1 MNTLAAPFDVDLI
14 RNQFPVL
21 HQEINGNP
29 LIYFDNAATTQK
41 PRRVIEAISDYY
53 KNYNANIHRG
63 IHTLAERATN
73 AFEQTRQNVARFIGA
88 EEEEVIFT
96 YGTTDSINLVARAFG
111 AKFIKEGDEI
121 LITAMEHHS
130 NIVPWQILCS
140 ETGARLRVVPI
151 DDRGDIILEEY
162 QKLLCERTRLVSLI
176 HVSNALGTIN
186 PVDEMIRMA
195 HDQGAK
201 ILVDGAQAAQHLA
214 VDVKTLDC
222 DFYAFSAHKLFG
234 PTGVGILYGKKALLE
249 EMQPY
254 RSGGEMIQEVT
265 FEKTTYNAL
274 PYKFEAGTPHI
285 AGVVAFN
292 EALEFIEELGKDQ
305 LLRHEQSLLNRA
317 TELLQ
322 NIERVKIFGKARK
335 KIGVLSF
342 TVEGIHHFDLG
353 MLFDAKGIAVRTGHH
368 CAQPLMSRFG
378 IEGTVRASFSAYNTL
393 KEIEY
398 FGDTL
403 NSILKR
409 W

>member
-1 MNTLAAPFDVDLI
+1 MNTLTAPFDVELI

-41 PRRVIEAISDYY
+41 PRRVIEALSDYY

-88 EEEEVIFT
+88 EEEEIIFT

-111 AKFIKEGDEI
+111 AKFVKEGDEI

-151 DDRGDIILEEY
+151 DDRGDIILDEY
-162 QKLLCERTRLVSLI
+162 QKLLCERTKLVSLI

-195 HDQGAK
+195 REKGAV
-201 ILVDGAQAAQHLA
+201 ILIDGAQAAQHIS
-214 VDVKTLDC
+214 VDVKTLNC

-234 PTGVGILYGKKALLE
+234 PTGVGVLYGKKALLE

-254 RSGGEMIQEVT
+254 RSGGEMIQVVT
-265 FEKTTYNAL
+265 FEKTTYNTL

-292 EALEFIEELGKDQ
+292 EALEFIGEIGKDQ

-322 NIERVKIFGKARK
+322 NTERVKIFGKARK

-342 TVEGIHHFDLG
+342 TVEGTHHFDLG

-368 CAQPLMSRFG
+368 CAQPLMSRLG
-378 IEGTVRASFSAYNTL
+378 IEGTVRASFSAYNTIN
-393 KEIEY
+393 EIEY